1 MATSL
6 LKQLQQIPM
15 CAGLTSADI
24 NELVAIA
31 DEKTAKKGS
40 TLFKEDEAA
49 DALLVVLEGKVDVT
63 KREATLATLEAGSV
77 LGEMALVAG
86 DTRSATATA
95 ATDVK
100 YLSIA
105 NLRFQKLLAKDN
117 LAALK
122 VVHNLAQV
130 MSKRLALIN
139 EKLVDSLGKTK
150 KKEELAD
157 FGRILNR
164 WSF

>member
-1 MATSL
+1 MATTL
-6 LKQLQQIPM
+6 LKQLQGIPM
-15 CAGLTSADI
+15 CAGLSASDVG
-24 NELVAIA
+24 ELVAIA
-31 DEKTAKKGS
+31 EEKSAKKGA
-40 TLFKEDEAA
+40 TLFREGEAG
-49 DALLVVLEGKVDVT
+49 DALLVVLDGQVEVT
-63 KREATLATLEAGSV
+63 KREATLATLETGSV
-77 LGEMALVAG
+77 LGEMSLLAG

-95 ATDVK
+95 ISDVK
-100 YLSIA
+100 YLTIA
-105 NLRFQKLLAKDN
+105 NGRFQKLLAKDN

-130 MSKRLALIN
+130 MTKRLALIN

>member
-1 MATSL
+1 MATTL
-6 LKQLQQIPM
+6 LKQLQGTPM
-15 CAGLTSADI
+15 CQGLSAADVG
-24 NELVAIA
+24 ELVAIGE
-31 DEKTAKKGS
+31 EKSAKKGV
-40 TLFKEDEAA
+40 TLFREHEAGE
-49 DALLVVLEGKVDVT
+49 ALLVVLEGQVEVT
-63 KREATLATLEAGSV
+63 KREAKLATLEAGSV
-77 LGEMALVAG
+77 LGEMSLLAG

-95 ATDVK
+95 VSDVK

-105 NLRFQKLLAKDN
+105 NSRFQKLLQKDN

-130 MSKRLALIN
+130 MTRRLAMIN

>member
-1 MATSL
+1 MPTSL
-6 LKQLQQIPM
+6 LHQLQGIPM
-15 CAGLTSADI
+15 CNGLSPAHVA
-24 NELVAIA
+24 ELIAIA
-31 DEKTAKKGS
+31 EEKAAKKGA
-40 TLFKEDEAA
+40 TLFREGEPGE
-49 DALLVVLEGKVDVT
+49 ALLVVLEGKVEVT
-63 KREATLATLEAGSV
+63 KRGATLATLEAGSV
-77 LGEMALVAG
+77 LGEMSLLGG
-86 DTRSATATA
+86 DTRSATAVA

-100 YLSIA
+100 YLAIA
-105 NLRFQKLLAKDN
+105 NGPFQKLLGKEN

>member
-1 MATSL
+1 MPTPL
-6 LKQLQQIPM
+6 LEQLQGIPM
-15 CAGLTSADI
+15 CNGLTPANI
-24 NELVAIA
+24 EELVAIA
-31 DEKTAKKGS
+31 QEKAVKKGA
-40 TLFKEDEAA
+40 TLFKEGEPG
-49 DALLVVLEGKVDVT
+49 DALLVVLDGKVEIT

-77 LGEMALVAG
+77 LGEMSLLGG
-86 DTRSATATA
+86 DTRSATASA
-95 ATDVK
+95 STDVT
-100 YLSIA
+100 YLAIP
-105 NLRFQKLLAKDN
+105 NGPFQKLVAKDN

-139 EKLVDSLGKTK
+139 EKLVDSLGQTK

>member
-1 MATSL
+1 MPTSML
-6 LKQLQQIPM
+6 QQLQGIPM
-15 CAGLTSADI
+15 CNGLSPGNI
-24 NELVAIA
+24 EELVAISA
-31 DEKTAKKGS
+31 EKTAAKGS
-40 TLFKEDEAA
+40 TLFREGEPGDV
-49 DALLVVLEGKVDVT
+49 LLVVLDGKVEVT

-77 LGEMALVAG
+77 LGEMSLLGG
-86 DTRSATATA
+86 DTRSATAIA

-100 YLSIA
+100 YLAIPHGP
-105 NLRFQKLLAKDN
+105 FQRLLEKDN
-117 LAALK
+117 LSALK
-122 VVHNLAQV
+122 VVNNLAHV

-139 EKLVDSLGKTK
+139 EKLVDSLGQTK

>member
-1 MATSL
+1 MPTPL
-6 LKQLQQIPM
+6 LKQLQGIPM
-15 CAGLTSADI
+15 CDGLSPANI
-24 NELVAIA
+24 EELVAISE
-31 DEKTAKKGS
+31 EKAVKKGG
-40 TLFKEDEAA
+40 TLFREGEPGDV
-49 DALLVVLEGKVDVT
+49 LLVVLEVKVEVT

-77 LGEMALVAG
+77 LGEMSLLGG

-100 YLSIA
+100 YLAIPHGP
-105 NLRFQKLLAKDN
+105 FQKLLGKDN
-117 LAALK
+117 IAALK